1 MPIYEY
7 TCEKCHK
14 TTEALRKIADAD
26 EAMTCEYC
34 GGTRT
39 QRAHSVFAAV
49 GGTGGNAAMQG
60 GACPMMPA
68 GGGGGGCCGGVCMH

>member
-7 TCEKCHK
+7 TCQKCHK

-26 EAMTCEYC
+26 EGVACEHC
-34 GGTRT
+34 GSAKT

-49 GGTGGNAAMQG
+49 GDSGSAQID
-60 GACPMMPA
+60 ACPMNP
-68 GGGGGGCCGGVCMH
+68 GRGGCCGGGCMH